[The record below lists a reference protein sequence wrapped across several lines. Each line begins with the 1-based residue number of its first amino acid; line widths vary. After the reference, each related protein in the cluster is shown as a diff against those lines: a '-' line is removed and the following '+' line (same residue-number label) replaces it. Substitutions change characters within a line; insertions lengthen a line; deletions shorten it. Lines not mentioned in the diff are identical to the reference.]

1 MTIRSSAV
9 VGAILG
15 TAVGD
20 ALGLPY
26 EGLSPRRAQRLLGKP
41 DRYRFLLG
49 RGMVSDDTEH
59 ACMAMQALMAAG
71 HDVHRFTH
79 GLAWRLR
86 FWLLG
91 LPAGI
96 GLATLKAT
104 LRLWLGIPPERSGVF
119 SAGNGPAMRS
129 AVLGAMID
137 DLDLLRRLVTA
148 STRLTH
154 TDPKADYGAFA
165 VALAA
170 QMASSAEQP
179 DAGKFTAE
187 LRHRLTDTASEEFL
201 ALVDRAVA
209 SVSRHETTE
218 AFAASMGWSKG
229 VSGYIYHTV
238 PLVLHAWLNHPSDFR
253 AAVTSVIRC
262 GGDADTTAAIVGGIV
277 GSAVGKDG
285 IPTEWLDRLAEW
297 PRSVAWMERLGEEL
311 ASMRAAGGS
320 RPPPR
325 LAPVPLILRNL
336 LFTSVVLS
344 HGFRR
349 LLPPY

>member
-1 MTIRSSAV
+1 L
-9 VGAILG
+9 LG
-15 TAVGD
+15 T
-20 ALGLPY
+20 
-26 EGLSPRRAQRLLGKP
+26 P
-41 DRYRFLLG
+41 DRYRFLVG

-59 ACMAMQALMAAG
+59 ACMVMQAVMAAG
-71 HDVHRFTH
+71 DDVHRFTH
-79 GLAWRLR
+79 DLAWRLR

-96 GLATLKAT
+96 GLATLKGT
-104 LRLWLGIPPERSGVF
+104 LRLWLGVPPQRSGVF

-129 AVLGAMID
+129 VVLGTVID

-148 STRLTH
+148 STCLTH

-170 QMASSAEQP
+170 QMASSADQP
-179 DAGKFTAE
+179 DAARFTAD
-187 LRHRLTDTASEEFL
+187 LRRCLADPASEEFL
-201 ALVDRAVA
+201 ALVNRTVA
-209 SVSRHETTE
+209 SVSCRETTE

-238 PLVLHAWLNHPSDFR
+238 PVVLHAWLSHHCDFR

-277 GSAVGKDG
+277 GSAVGKEG
-285 IPTEWLDRLAEW
+285 IPTEWLNRLAER

-311 ASMRAAGGS
+311 ASVRTAGAS
-320 RPPPR
+320 RRPPR
-325 LAPVPLILRNL
+325 LALVPLILRNL
-336 LFTSVVLS
+336 LFTTVVLG

>member
-1 MTIRSSAV
+1 MAIRRSAV

-20 ALGLPY
+20 AIGLPY
-26 EGLSPRRAQRLLGKP
+26 EGLSPRRAERLLGPP

-59 ACMAMQALMAAG
+59 TCMVAQALMAAG
-71 HDVHRFTH
+71 DDVPRFSRE
-79 GLAWRLR
+79 LAWRLR
-86 FWLLG
+86 LWLLG

-104 LRLWLGIPPERSGVF
+104 LRLWLGFPPDRSGVF

-129 AVLGAMID
+129 AVLGTAID
-137 DLDLLRRLVTA
+137 DLGLLRHFVTA

-154 TDPKADYGAFA
+154 TDPKADDGAFA

-170 QMASSAEQP
+170 RTASSGTRP
-179 DAGKFTAE
+179 DSGQFTAE
-187 LRHRLTDTASEEFL
+187 LRRWLNDATSAEFMV
-201 ALVDRAVA
+201 LVDRAVA
-209 SVSRHETTE
+209 SAACHEPTE
-218 AFAASMGWSKG
+218 EFSASMGWGKG
-229 VSGYIYHTV
+229 VSGYVYQTV
-238 PLVLHAWLNHPSDFR
+238 PVVLQAWLSHPCDFR
-253 AAVTSVIRC
+253 AAVTAVIRC

-277 GSAVGKDG
+277 GSAVGKEG

-297 PRSVAWMERLGEEL
+297 PRTVTWMERLGEEL
-311 ASMRAAGGS
+311 ASVHSAVTGRH
-320 RPPPR
+320 PPR

-336 LFTSVVLS
+336 LFTSVVLC
-344 HGFRR
+344 HAFRR

>member
-1 MTIRSSAV
+1 MAIGRSAV

-20 ALGLPY
+20 AIGLPY
-26 EGLSPRRAQRLLGKP
+26 EGLSRRRAQRLLGTP
-41 DRYRFLLG
+41 DRYRFLFG

-59 ACMAMQALMAAG
+59 ACMVMQALMATGDDAN
-71 HDVHRFTH
+71 RFTH
-79 GLAWRLR
+79 DLAWRLR

-96 GLATLKAT
+96 GMATLKGT
-104 LRLWLGIPPERSGVF
+104 LRLWLGVPPQRSGVF

-129 AVLGAMID
+129 VALGTVID
-137 DLDLLRRLVTA
+137 DLEILRRLVTA

-170 QMASSAEQP
+170 QMASSGEQP
-179 DAGKFTAE
+179 DGGRFTAN
-187 LRHRLTDTASEEFL
+187 LRRCLTDAASEEFL

-209 SVSRHETTE
+209 SVRSGETTE

-229 VSGYIYHTV
+229 VSGYIYQTAPV
-238 PLVLHAWLNHPSDFR
+238 VLHAWLSHPCDFR

-277 GSAVGKDG
+277 GSAVGKEG
-285 IPTEWLDRLAEW
+285 IPAEWLDRLAEQ

-311 ASMRAAGGS
+311 ASAA
-320 RPPPR
+320 RQ
-325 LAPVPLILRNL
+325 V
-336 LFTSVVLS
+336 
-344 HGFRR
+344 
-349 LLPPY
+349 